1 MFARYALT
9 FARGAHRHDLLT
21 AAKSDGLMTIIDRS
35 AFLLVAEKGTAL
47 LEASD
52 AILIGQ
58 LFAADG
64 QRLTSL
70 EPILDGGA
78 TPGISDS
85 TLARH
90 WGNFALFDASLEQP
104 YVYRDPSG
112 SVPVYHCRHGR
123 EDVFVSDAPLAT
135 RLGLLRDPRPDM
147 TFAVHWLQFP
157 FLRTRRCGL
166 EGVVEILPG
175 IRYEKGAG
183 GGWTE
188 KSAWRPAQFLARR
201 DAILDPLEAA
211 SRLQDAALATVPP
224 QVTGGNMLLQ
234 LSGGLDSSIIA
245 ACLSQ
250 AGVEYT
256 GVNFA
261 TRSADGDERG
271 YARDVAQRFGVTLRE
286 LVEGRTP
293 SLEESAVAG
302 FRPAANPLLF
312 PFQKAIQ
319 DAASEMGAELLV
331 DGAGGDNLFCYVTSA
346 APVLDALW
354 WSGGQAG
361 LGAASDIAARAGCTW
376 WKLASAT
383 TRCALKPRPHWK
395 DDRSLL
401 RREALLRRAE
411 QHPWLEGLPR
421 TLPGKKEHVEAL
433 VHIQHFLDRGGPPS
447 IGVLHPLMAQPLL
460 ELCLRIPSWLWMRG
474 GRDRAIARDALKNLL
489 PEAVFAR
496 RSKGSLEGLLHRAF
510 AQLAPQMRD
519 LLLSGELRRHHIL
532 DDAAIDAAFAD
543 AARLRDDL
551 QLRITELVA
560 LELWLQSWRSF
571 DQGGA
576 AGP

>member
-9 FARGAHRHDLLT
+9 FARGAHRHGLLN
-21 AAKSDGLMTIIDRS
+21 AAKSEGLATIIDRS
-35 AFLLVAEKGTAL
+35 AFLLVAERGTAL
-47 LEASD
+47 LEAPD
-52 AILIGQ
+52 AIVVGQ
-58 LFAADG
+58 MFSG
-64 QRLTSL
+64 NGKRLASL
-70 EPILDGGA
+70 EPILNGGA
-78 TPGISDS
+78 TQGISAPA
-85 TLARH
+85 LARH

-112 SVPVYHCRHGR
+112 SVPVYHCRSGG
-123 EDVFVSDAPLAT
+123 EDIFVSDAHLAA
-135 RLGLLRDPRPDM
+135 RLGLLRDLRPDM
-147 TFAVHWLQFP
+147 TFAIHWLQFP

-175 IRYEKGAG
+175 IRYTKGAV
-183 GGWTE
+183 GGWVE
-188 KSAWRPAQFLARR
+188 ESEWRPAMFIARR
-201 DAILDPLEAA
+201 DAILDPFEAA
-211 SRLQDAALATVPP
+211 SRLHDTAIATVAP
-224 QVTGGNMLLQ
+224 QVTSGNVLLQ

-250 AGVEYT
+250 SGVKFT

-261 TRSADGDERG
+261 TRSADGDERS
-271 YARDVAQRFGVTLRE
+271 YARDVAHRFGVTLRE

-293 SLEESAVAG
+293 SLEASAVAG
-302 FRPAANPLLF
+302 FRPATNPLLF
-312 PFQKAIQ
+312 PFQKAIH
-319 DAASEMGAELLV
+319 DAATEIGAELLV

-354 WSGGQAG
+354 WSGGRAG
-361 LGAASDIAARAGCTW
+361 IAAASDIAARAGCTW
-376 WKLASAT
+376 WRLASAT
-383 TRCALKPRPHWK
+383 ARRALKQRSRWK

-401 RREALLRRAE
+401 RREALLREAE
-411 QHPWLEGLPR
+411 QHPWLKGLPR
-421 TLPGKKEHVEAL
+421 ALPGKKEHIEAL
-433 VHIQHFLDRGGPPS
+433 VHIQHFLDRGAPPS

-460 ELCLRIPSWLWMRG
+460 ELCLRIPSWLWMGG
-474 GRDRAIARDALKNLL
+474 GRDRAIARDAFKSLL
-489 PEAVFAR
+489 PGPVFAR

-519 LLLSGELRRHHIL
+519 MLLSGELRRNHIL
-532 DDAAIDAAFAD
+532 DVSALAVSFEDAAQ
-543 AARLRDDL
+543 LRDDL

-571 DQGGA
+571 DPTRA